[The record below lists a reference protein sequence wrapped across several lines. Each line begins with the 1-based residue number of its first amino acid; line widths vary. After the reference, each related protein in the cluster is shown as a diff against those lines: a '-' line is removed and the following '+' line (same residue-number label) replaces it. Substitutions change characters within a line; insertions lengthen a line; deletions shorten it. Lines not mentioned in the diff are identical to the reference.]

1 LADVKIRPR
10 LLIGSLLV
18 AVLAIAGFAVYKAT
32 SSDDTGHADDAVT
45 VDRSTPLD
53 QQPLNT
59 NAKVTGSKLAN
70 AYVRTESGDTVATS
84 TLIGQ
89 PLVINYWSSTC
100 APCKKEL
107 PDFVTAHDELGAQVR
122 FIGIDAFSSLPS
134 EIEFAKDRGVDY
146 DLFYDGDGS
155 FSTALGLTSQPVT
168 LFVRPDGTIMKQTG
182 EIDLAE
188 IRSSVAELLV
198 APRATGVTG

>member
-1 LADVKIRPR
+1 VTIRPR
-10 LLIGSLLV
+10 LLIGSLVV

-32 SSDDTGHADDAVT
+32 MNDTGRADDAVT

-59 NAKVTGSKLAN
+59 NAKVTGAKLAD
-70 AYVRTESGDTVATS
+70 ADVLTQSGDQVATS
-84 TLIGQ
+84 SLLGR

-100 APCKKEL
+100 TPCKKEL
-107 PDFVTAHDELGAQVR
+107 PDFVTAHDEFAEQVR

-134 EIEFAKDRGVDY
+134 EVQFAKERGVDY
-146 DLFYDGDGS
+146 ELFYDGDGS

-182 EIDLAE
+182 EIDLDE
-188 IRSSVAELLV
+188 IRSSVAELV
-198 APRATGVTG
+198 G